1 MSPKQSHQTLELLV
15 GKMPSRQKRM
25 LLHFQASHSM
35 IGVEEYCKRIM
46 GGRRTEK
53 AGMERQID
61 FVSEK
66 LFSSIKL

>member
-1 MSPKQSHQTLELLV
+1 
-15 GKMPSRQKRM
+15 
-25 LLHFQASHSM
+25 M